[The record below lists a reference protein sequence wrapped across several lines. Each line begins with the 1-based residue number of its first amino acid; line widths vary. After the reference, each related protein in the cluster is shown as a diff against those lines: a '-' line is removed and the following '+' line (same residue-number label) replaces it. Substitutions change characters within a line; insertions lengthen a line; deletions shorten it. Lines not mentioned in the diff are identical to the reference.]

1 MLITEIA
8 IKRPVFAIMIMV
20 AFVVIGAISYLGLG
34 IEETPNVEFPIAVVN
49 VTYPGASPEV
59 IEEEVVKKIE
69 EAVNPLE
76 GVKRINSTSYEGL
89 SNIVIQFQLER
100 NKDSAMQDVRD
111 AVSRLRRI
119 LPENIEEP
127 VVRSYDPTALPII
140 SLALTSETKNVSQL
154 SNMAKETL
162 KKRLES
168 SYGVGQVSIIG
179 EVNRQIKIELNP
191 ALMNEK
197 KIGIEKVIQAVR
209 QSNQEIPVGEIEKD
223 NISQQVRVK
232 GKILDPADFSNI
244 IIATRGQI
252 PIKLSDIA
260 TIKDDIEE
268 PKSSALLDTKRII
281 AFDITKIRGA
291 NTVKTSEGILKKVE
305 EINKTLPKN
314 TSLKVIRD
322 NSISIKDSV
331 NELTSS
337 MFIGILLTILI
348 VYVFLN
354 SWRSTVITGLT
365 LPISLIASFAVMGAF
380 GFTLNI
386 MTLIA
391 LSLSVGLVID
401 DAIVVRENIVR
412 HVDMGKNH
420 FQAALDGTKE
430 IGLAV
435 MATTFTIVA
444 VFIPI
449 GFMGGMT
456 CKFFTEF
463 GITVASAVLV
473 SLFVSFTLDPMLS
486 SIWPDPRGHNSFIG
500 KSLESFNQSFD
511 NLAKA
516 YRNSV
521 YWVLEH
527 PFITSFITLLLF
539 IGSCALVPHLGGSFL
554 PEQDKAQIRVSLKA
568 SVNMTLDYTERK
580 AKEAMKIIKKKY
592 SSEVEFIYASVGGG
606 FSGEVSEGKLFVK
619 LVPKQKRNRNQAAIM
634 KALRSDLAQLG
645 GIKAFV
651 TSEGKGG
658 PGGSPIQIS
667 VQGADNKLIEKL
679 SKEIMTLVKESSGAV
694 DIDTSLEKSRLNLNI
709 DINRQKAADL
719 GLNLSDISSALNY
732 IFTGDKS
739 NTWQAPNGE
748 EYDVLI
754 RLPKTLRNSEEIL
767 RNIRLT
773 SSTESLIPLSQVASL
788 SSDSGPSKIKH
799 QSLLREITITGD
811 VEGKSPGEVLKV
823 IKTKLKPI
831 EEGLPVGYKIVF
843 GGEAED
849 LQEAVFYGVQA
860 LVLVVIFIYLIMA
873 SQFNSFIQ
881 PFAIMFT
888 LPLALIGVFITLF
901 LTKDTLNLMS
911 MIGVITLMGLV
922 TKNGILLID
931 FANQKRKEDN
941 ISLKEALAIAGETR
955 LRPIIMT
962 SLAAALGIL
971 PLALGLGAGSE
982 LRSPM
987 ARAIIGGIIT
997 STILTLFVIP
1007 VVYSFLEYIWD
1018 FIRNFGKKK
1027 NL

>member
-197 KIGIEKVIQAVR
+197 KIGIEKVIQAVK
-209 QSNQEIPVGEIEKD
+209 QSNKEIPVGEIEKD

-268 PKSSALLDTKRII
+268 PKSAALLDTKRII

-456 CKFFTEF
+456 GKFFTEF

-709 DINRQKAADL
+709 DINK
-719 GLNLSDISSALNY
+719 
-732 IFTGDKS
+732 
-739 NTWQAPNGE
+739 
-748 EYDVLI
+748 
-754 RLPKTLRNSEEIL
+754 
-767 RNIRLT
+767 
-773 SSTESLIPLSQVASL
+773 
-788 SSDSGPSKIKH
+788 
-799 QSLLREITITGD
+799 
-811 VEGKSPGEVLKV
+811 
-823 IKTKLKPI
+823 
-831 EEGLPVGYKIVF
+831 
-843 GGEAED
+843 
-849 LQEAVFYGVQA
+849 
-860 LVLVVIFIYLIMA
+860 
-873 SQFNSFIQ
+873 
-881 PFAIMFT
+881 
-888 LPLALIGVFITLF
+888 
-901 LTKDTLNLMS
+901 
-911 MIGVITLMGLV
+911 
-922 TKNGILLID
+922 
-931 FANQKRKEDN
+931 
-941 ISLKEALAIAGETR
+941 
-955 LRPIIMT
+955 
-962 SLAAALGIL
+962 
-971 PLALGLGAGSE
+971 
-982 LRSPM
+982 
-987 ARAIIGGIIT
+987 
-997 STILTLFVIP
+997 
-1007 VVYSFLEYIWD
+1007 
-1018 FIRNFGKKK
+1018 
-1027 NL
+1027 